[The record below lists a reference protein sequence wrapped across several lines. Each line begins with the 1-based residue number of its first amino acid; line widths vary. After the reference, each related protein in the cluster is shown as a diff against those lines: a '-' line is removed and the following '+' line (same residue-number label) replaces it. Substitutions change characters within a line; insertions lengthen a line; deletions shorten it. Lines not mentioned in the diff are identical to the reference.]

1 MFVLSLGAGLGGGSA
16 VALMLALK
24 QAQIVK
30 VYWMTGKRHACS
42 LEGSGRR
49 HSART
54 VACLDLVSLVGL
66 DTIDSGN
73 L

>member
-1 MFVLSLGAGLGGGSA
+1 MLSLGSGLGVGIA
-16 VALMLALK
+16 VALVFARK
-24 QAQIVK
+24 QAQLVTK

-54 VACLDLVSLVGL
+54 VACLDLVGFMNAPLSAYL
-66 DTIDSGN
+66 
-73 L
+73 

>member
-1 MFVLSLGAGLGGGSA
+1 MLSLGSGLGVGIA
-16 VALMLALK
+16 VALVFALK
-24 QAQIVK
+24 QAQIVIK
-30 VYWMTGKRHACS
+30 VYWLTGKRHACS